1 MKIKNKNK
9 GQMRVLE
16 AILASFIIIVALS
29 FVNFFAVNPSSQKYE
44 ASDLEKSAYNALHD
58 LDLQGLLARFVYNE
72 EWENLTAAL
81 SVVLPSDSY
90 FNLAVKD
97 LNGVTINDV
106 PISYGDNSI
115 FENSKAVSSVTYAL
129 VDFPSKIAPFGSNSN
144 YLPRLLS
151 LQLVRGS
158 QWEKDH

>member
-44 ASDLEKSAYNALHD
+44 ANELEKSAYNALHD

-90 FNLAVKD
+90 FNLTVKD
-97 LNGVTINDV
+97 LNGVINDI
-106 PISYGDNSI
+106 PISYGDYLV
-115 FENSKAVSSVTYAL
+115 FENSKVVSSVTYAL
-129 VDFPSKIAPFGSNSN
+129 VDFPSDMAPFEFDSN
-144 YLPRLLS
+144 YQPRLLN

-158 QWEKDH
+158 Q

>member
-115 FENSKAVSSVTYAL
+115 FEKSKAVSSVTYAL

-158 QWEKDH
+158 Q

>member
-1 MKIKNKNK
+1 MRIKNKNK

-44 ASDLEKSAYNALHD
+44 TNELEKSAYNALHD
-58 LDLQGLLARFVYNE
+58 LDLQGLLPRFVYNE

-90 FNLAVKD
+90 FTLTIKD
-97 LNGVTINDV
+97 LNNGIINDI
-106 PISYGDNSI
+106 PISYGDPLL
-115 FENSKAVSSVTYAL
+115 FENSKVVSSVTYAL
-129 VDFPSKIAPFGSNSN
+129 VDFPSKNAPFEYNSN
-144 YLPRLLS
+144 YQPRLLS

-158 QWEKDH
+158 Q

>member
-1 MKIKNKNK
+1 MKMKNKNK

-115 FENSKAVSSVTYAL
+115 FEKSKAVSSVTYAL

-158 QWEKDH
+158 Q

>member
-1 MKIKNKNK
+1 MRIKNKNK

-44 ASDLEKSAYNALHD
+44 ANDLEKSAYNALHD
-58 LDLQGLLARFVYNE
+58 LDLQGLLARFVYDE

-90 FNLAVKD
+90 FNLTVKD
-97 LNGVTINDV
+97 LNDSTINDV
-106 PISYGDNSI
+106 PISYGDYSI
-115 FENSKAVSSVTYAL
+115 FETSKAVSSVTYAL
-129 VDFPSKIAPFGSNSN
+129 VDFPSKIAPFGFDSN
-144 YLPRLLS
+144 YQPRLLS

-158 QWEKDH
+158 Q

>member
-1 MKIKNKNK
+1 MKMKNKNK

-97 LNGVTINDV
+97 LNGITINDV

-115 FENSKAVSSVTYAL
+115 FEKSKAVSSVTYAL

-158 QWEKDH
+158 Q

>member
-1 MKIKNKNK
+1 MRIKNKNK

-44 ASDLEKSAYNALHD
+44 ANDLEKSAYNALHD
-58 LDLQGLLARFVYNE
+58 LDLQGLLARFVYDE

-90 FNLAVKD
+90 FNLTVKD
-97 LNGVTINDV
+97 LNDSTINDV
-106 PISYGDNSI
+106 PISYGDYSI

-129 VDFPSKIAPFGSNSN
+129 VDFPSKITPFGFDSK
-144 YLPRLLS
+144 YQPRLLS

-158 QWEKDH
+158 Q

>member
-1 MKIKNKNK
+1 MRIKNKNK

-44 ASDLEKSAYNALHD
+44 ANDLEKSAYNALHD
-58 LDLQGLLARFVYNE
+58 LDLQGLLARFVYDE

-90 FNLAVKD
+90 FNLTVKD
-97 LNGVTINDV
+97 LNDGTINDV
-106 PISYGDNSI
+106 PISYGDYSI
-115 FENSKAVSSVTYAL
+115 LENSKAVSSVTYAL
-129 VDFPSKIAPFGSNSN
+129 VDFPSKIAPFGFDSN
-144 YLPRLLS
+144 YQPRLLS

-158 QWEKDH
+158 Q

>member
-1 MKIKNKNK
+1 MRIKNKNK

-29 FVNFFAVNPSSQKYE
+29 FVNFFAVNPSSEKYE
-44 ASDLEKSAYNALHD
+44 ANDLEKSAYNALHD
-58 LDLQGLLARFVYNE
+58 LDLQGLLARFVYDE
-72 EWENLTAAL
+72 EWQNLTAAL

-90 FNLAVKD
+90 FNLTVKD
-97 LNGVTINDV
+97 LNDNTINDV
-106 PISYGDNSI
+106 PISYGDYLI

-129 VDFPSKIAPFGSNSN
+129 VDFPSKIAPFGFDSN
-144 YLPRLLS
+144 YQPRLLS

-158 QWEKDH
+158 Q